1 MFRSTL
7 LLYTTRL
14 VQWITNSFVSN
25 LAPAKKEIVLSPK
38 MCGGERRGEMCGGE
52 GGRGPR
58 RKKMS
63 VDFFMD
69 VRTMYRPTPL
79 LYIAGG

>member
-1 MFRSTL
+1 
-7 LLYTTRL
+7 
-14 VQWITNSFVSN
+14 
-25 LAPAKKEIVLSPK
+25 